1 MVEHDGGVDNGAA
14 LPPSNNLV
22 DPATV
27 QSGDHPQADGSEIF
41 LMAAVVQR
49 YQIEEE
55 EEDIFEDAGMTL
67 GLREIP
73 ECEEDEEN
81 GSPVGRL
88 VPADEDDDLP
98 DVPDEASS
106 VLAIDAGAYDHFT
119 QIALCGQS
127 RGLMRHS

>member
-1 MVEHDGGVDNGAA
+1 MVDNGPA

-27 QSGDHPQADGSEIF
+27 QVNEYLEGDHPQADGSEIF
-41 LMAAVVQR
+41 LIAAVVQR

-55 EEDIFEDAGMTL
+55 EDSFDDADMTL

-106 VLAIDAGAYDHFT
+106 ALAIDAAAYDHFT